1 MRKYILVAIV
11 AALAGSGC
19 SSVVAKNFKVFADP
33 PDATIRVV
41 SGVELKE
48 QRYRPPATITAGV
61 PKDPA
66 LAAKAFLEVSK
77 DNYRQKTIL
86 LRDINEGDT
95 LNIKLEKILHDLV
108 RYKLSYR
115 LISPVVS
122 QELRF
127 RDKNISVSFA
137 VGEHGFEMQFENLSP
152 YDVKILWDRAEYT
165 DMSGQTQRLMHSGVR
180 FPDRNNPIPDQF
192 VLSRSSVQETV
203 IPISNVYVL
212 PQRKGYDIRP
222 LFPVES
228 DVAAGLKGKKVILFI
243 PVEINRQIIP
253 YNFKI
258 EITNSVKEIIKE

>member
-1 MRKYILVAIV
+1 MKKYIVVVMV
-11 AALAGSGC
+11 AALAASGC
-19 SSVVAKNFKVFADP
+19 SSVVTKNFKVFADP
-33 PDATIRVV
+33 PDSTISVV
-41 SGVELKE
+41 SGMELKE
-48 QRYRPPATITAGV
+48 RLYRAPATISALV
-61 PKDPA
+61 PTDPA
-66 LAAKAFLEVSK
+66 RAEKAVRKVSR
-77 DNYRQKTIL
+77 DNYQQKTIF

-95 LNIKLEKILHDLV
+95 LNLKLEKILHDIV

-122 QELRF
+122 EELRF
-127 RDKNISVSFA
+127 RDKNISVAFV
-137 VGEHGFEMQFENLSP
+137 VGEQGFEMQFENLSP
-152 YDVKILWDRAEYT
+152 YDVKILWDRTEYT
-165 DMSGQTQRLMHSGVR
+165 DVSRKTQRLMHSGVR

-222 LFPVES
+222 LFPLES
-228 DVAAGLKGKKVILFI
+228 DGATGLKGKSFILFI

-258 EITNSVKEIIKE
+258 EIMDSVKETIKG

>member
-1 MRKYILVAIV
+1 MKKYFLLAII
-11 AALAGSGC
+11 AALAASGC
-19 SSVVAKNFKVFADP
+19 SSVVAKNFKVFAEP
-33 PDATIRVV
+33 PDSAIRVV

-48 QRYRPPATITAGV
+48 RLYRSPAAITAGV

-66 LAAKAFLEVSK
+66 LAAKAVLEVSRG
-77 DNYRQKTIL
+77 NYQRKTIL

-95 LNIKLEKILHDLV
+95 LNIKLEKLRDIV

-115 LISPVVS
+115 LVGPVAS

-137 VGEHGFEMQFENLSP
+137 VNEQGFDMRFENVSP
-152 YDVKILWDRAEYT
+152 HGVKILWDRAEYT
-165 DMSGQTQRLMHSGVR
+165 DVSRQTKRLMHSGVR

-192 VLSRSSVQETV
+192 VLSQSSVQENV
-203 IPISNVYVL
+203 IPISNVYML
-212 PQRKGYDIRP
+212 PQRKGYDVRP
-222 LFPVES
+222 LFTLDS
-228 DVAAGLKGKKVILFI
+228 DAAAGLKGKTIILFI

-258 EITNSVKEIIKE
+258 EITDAVKEIIKG